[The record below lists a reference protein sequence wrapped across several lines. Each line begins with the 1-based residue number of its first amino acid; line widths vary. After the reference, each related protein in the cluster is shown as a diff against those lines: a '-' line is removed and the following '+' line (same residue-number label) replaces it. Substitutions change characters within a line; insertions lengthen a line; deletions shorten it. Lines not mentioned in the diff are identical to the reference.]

1 MFMSDFFARDTSIQ
15 DNDALRALE
24 MKIHYL
30 MACVDNAG
38 LIMDDSVNNVP
49 SLPNE
54 IMADAMAVA
63 KQL

>member
-1 MFMSDFFARDTSIQ
+1 MYMSDFFARDPSIQ
-15 DNDALRALE
+15 NNDALRTLE

-30 MACVDNAG
+30 MACLDNAG
-38 LIMDDSVNNVP
+38 MIMDDSVNNIP

-54 IMADAMAVA
+54 VMADAMSVA